1 MAVAIISLIAAI
13 VGMIPWFLN
22 RNAAGK
28 ANRNDLGKAESTE
41 LDAGMERIDKLFPP
55 PQ

>member
-1 MAVAIISLIAAI
+1 MASAIIALIAAL

-22 RNAAGK
+22 RHAAGK

-41 LDAGMERIDKLFPP
+41 LDNAMRRVDELYPP
-55 PQ
+55 R